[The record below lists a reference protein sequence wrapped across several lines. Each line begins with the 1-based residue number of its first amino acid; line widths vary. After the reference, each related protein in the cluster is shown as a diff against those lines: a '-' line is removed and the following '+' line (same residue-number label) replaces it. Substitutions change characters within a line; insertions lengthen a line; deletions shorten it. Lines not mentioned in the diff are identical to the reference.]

1 MPDNS
6 NPNQPNN
13 PPNAAP
19 AAKSQAPTPN
29 FGHIP
34 ITEEL
39 DSAKWTLPPI
49 IPVVIG
55 LALVAAVVTVV
66 LFATKDKPYAALA
79 ITKIVSASQEDNTMA
94 AVQIKLDNQVEGP
107 LYIKGIR
114 AELEMADGKKY
125 TDRAAPGV
133 DGPRYMQA
141 FPALQEAK
149 ADWLQEELKIPAKT
163 SFNGVAIFSYPV
175 KKADFDARKQITLHI
190 QLYDRDALVVTDPSA
205 AK

>member
-6 NPNQPNN
+6 NPNQPVN
-13 PPNAAP
+13 PNATPATKPEAP
-19 AAKSQAPTPN
+19 APN

-49 IPVVIG
+49 VPVMIG
-55 LALVAAVVTVV
+55 LVLVVVVVAIV
-66 LFATKDKPYAALA
+66 LFATKDKPYASLA
-79 ITKIVSASQEDNTMA
+79 ITKIVSAPQEDNAMVA
-94 AVQIKLDNQVEGP
+94 IQVKLDNQIDGP

-114 AELEMADGKKY
+114 AEVEMADGKKY

-190 QLYDRDALVVTDPSA
+190 QLYDRDALVVTDPPSA
-205 AK
+205 K

>member
-6 NPNQPNN
+6 NPNQPSH
-13 PPNAAP
+13 PPNVAP
-19 AAKSQAPTPN
+19 AKPQQPAPN

-55 LALVAAVVTVV
+55 LVLVAVVVVFV

-79 ITKIVSASQEDNTMA
+79 ITKIVSAPQDDNTMA
-94 AVQIKLDNQVEGP
+94 AVQVKLDNQIDGP

-114 AELEMADGKKY
+114 AEVEMADGKKY

-175 KKADFDARKQITLHI
+175 KQADFDARKQITLHI
-190 QLYDRDALVVTDPSA
+190 QLYDRDALVVTSPPA

>member
-6 NPNQPNN
+6 NPNQPSH

-19 AAKSQAPTPN
+19 AKPRQPAPN

-55 LALVAAVVTVV
+55 LVLVAVVVVFV

-79 ITKIVSASQEDNTMA
+79 ITKIVSAPQDDNTMA
-94 AVQIKLDNQVEGP
+94 AVQVKLDNQIDGP
-107 LYIKGIR
+107 LYIKGIHSIGKKENPR
-114 AELEMADGKKY
+114 RLEMLLNSIL
-125 TDRAAPGV
+125 P
-133 DGPRYMQA
+133 
-141 FPALQEAK
+141 
-149 ADWLQEELKIPAKT
+149 PAKRIDY
-163 SFNGVAIFSYPV
+163 F
-175 KKADFDARKQITLHI
+175 KD
-190 QLYDRDALVVTDPSA
+190 
-205 AK
+205 

>member
-6 NPNQPNN
+6 NPNQPSN

-19 AAKSQAPTPN
+19 VKPQAPTPN

-34 ITEEL
+34 ITEEM

-55 LALVAAVVTVV
+55 LALVAVVVTVV
-66 LFATKDKPYAALA
+66 LFATKDKPTAALA
-79 ITKIVSASQEDNTMA
+79 ITKIVSAPQEDNTMA
-94 AVQIKLDNQVEGP
+94 AIQIKLDNQVDGP

-114 AELEMADGKKY
+114 AELETADGKKY
-125 TDRAAPGV
+125 TDNSAPGV
-133 DGPRYMQA
+133 DGPRYMEA

-149 ADWLQEELKIPAKT
+149 ADWLHEELKIPAKS
-163 SFNGVAIFSYPV
+163 SFNGVAIFSYPI

-190 QLYDRDALVVTDPSA
+190 QLYDRDALVVTDPPSA